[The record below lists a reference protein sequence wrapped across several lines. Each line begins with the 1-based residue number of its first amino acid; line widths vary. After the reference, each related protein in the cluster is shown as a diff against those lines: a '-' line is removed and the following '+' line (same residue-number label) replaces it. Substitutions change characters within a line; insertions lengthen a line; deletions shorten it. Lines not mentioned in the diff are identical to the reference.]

1 MKSIAFLSLLVMLIT
16 GELFAQ
22 DTPGQSAYDQM
33 VLNDGTRLQGVI
45 VDETA
50 LQIRFQFIVRRPGVR
65 TMVFEA
71 LYERQDISSITRAAE
86 PGRSAARK
94 YLADLLNSK
103 KREEDKL
110 QAIVLNKAPWIE
122 GGKPVWHYQGP
133 YFELLSNAQES
144 LVRLVCV
151 RLDAI
156 FAAYV
161 NTMGKR
167 ITPEKPVRVVLFKS
181 LAEFRNWQQK
191 QGMSF
196 LNPAVYDARSATIYA
211 GTDLDQHASQLQE
224 LHNRHQQQLKELET
238 LRQKIDKHFGG
249 KPTATIA
256 RQMQQMQQQL
266 ISLNSD
272 NDVIYARLQAAFFAT
287 LYHEAF
293 HAYLDRWVYPADQ
306 YQVPRWL
313 NEGLAQLF
321 ENAFIEIDEL
331 RLGRLDEERLKQIQ
345 DAVRQNRFMPLRELL
360 QTPPQ
365 LFFVRHTQE
374 NFESNRQ
381 YDASWALA
389 HFLTFELKLTST
401 PGMEEYVRP
410 APAGQ
415 DIQRFEKLVNMPL
428 EKCESLWKQYLL
440 RLRPDGS
447 LRP

>member
-1 MKSIAFLSLLVMLIT
+1 MKQIMLLSMLVLLIT
-16 GELFAQ
+16 GGLIAQ
-22 DTPGQSAYDQM
+22 EAPGQPAYDQM

-50 LQIRFQFIVRRPGVR
+50 LQIRFQFIIRRPGVR

-86 PGRSAARK
+86 PGRSAARN

-103 KREEDKL
+103 KREENKL
-110 QAIVLNKAPWIE
+110 QAVILNKGPWIE
-122 GGKPVWHYQGP
+122 GEQSAWHYQGP

-181 LAEFRNWQQK
+181 LAEFRGWQQK
-191 QGMSF
+191 QSMIF

-211 GTDLDQHASQLQE
+211 GTDLDEHASQLQV
-224 LHNRHQQQLKELET
+224 LQNRHLQQLKELQK
-238 LRQKIDKHFGG
+238 LRQNMDKHFSG
-249 KPTATIA
+249 KPTASIV
-256 RQMQQMQQQL
+256 RQLQQMQQQL
-266 ISLNSD
+266 ILLNSD

-345 DAVRQNRFMPLRELL
+345 DAIRQNRFMPLRELL
-360 QTPPQ
+360 QAPPQ

-374 NFESNRQ
+374 NFQSNRQ

-389 HFLTFELKLTST
+389 HFLTFELKLMST
-401 PGMEEYVRP
+401 PAMEEYVRP

-415 DIQRFEKLVNMPL
+415 EIKRFEKLVNMPL
-428 EKCESLWKQYLL
+428 EKCETLWKQYLL